1 MSISSW
7 LNPDKEKIDYSIL
20 LVSDDP
26 ITSQQIQDIL
36 QESGYTVLVSAN
48 SQDALELLNGAELP
62 HLLIGDFITP
72 DVDAKEFLDKAR
84 IRFGKAALSPVLL
97 LMDSPDDE
105 IIANE
110 LGLHDVLPK
119 PFEAEQL
126 LQCVKR
132 LIDSR
137 RKTQESQRLK

>member
-1 MSISSW
+1 MSISDW
-7 LNPDKEKIDYSIL
+7 LNPDKEKVDYTIL
-20 LVSDDP
+20 VVSDDP
-26 ITSQQIQDIL
+26 ITSRQLQDIL
-36 QESGYTVLVSAN
+36 EEDGYTVLVTAS
-48 SQDALELLNGAELP
+48 SQDALELLNGADLP
-62 HLLIGDFITP
+62 HVFIGDFVKP
-72 DVDAKEFLDKAR
+72 DVDAKEFLDTAR

-105 IIANE
+105 MIANE

-126 LQCVKR
+126 IQCVER
-132 LIDSR
+132 LIDSK

>member
-1 MSISSW
+1 MSISDW
-7 LNPDKEKIDYSIL
+7 LKPDKEKVDHSIL

-26 ITSQQIQDIL
+26 ATAKQMQNIL
-36 QESGYTVLVSAN
+36 QEGGYHVLVATT
-48 SQDALELLNGAELP
+48 SQDALELLNGAALP

-72 DVDAKEFLDKAR
+72 DVDAKEFLETAR

-126 LQCVKR
+126 IHCVKQ
-132 LIDSR
+132 LIDHTIQ
-137 RKTQESQRLK
+137 TQYS